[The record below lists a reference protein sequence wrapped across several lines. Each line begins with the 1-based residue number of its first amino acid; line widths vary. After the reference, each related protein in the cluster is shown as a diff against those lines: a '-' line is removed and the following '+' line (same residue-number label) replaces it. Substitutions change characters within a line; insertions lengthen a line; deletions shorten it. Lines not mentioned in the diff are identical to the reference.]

1 MDDPRE
7 FLEEAAASEEPE
19 VFGHLRA
26 EMSRI
31 RASLPAEG
39 TPLGDVGKATPLGD
53 VGKVPS
59 AAKFLENREPD
70 DWLIDQF
77 GMRGSLVVLGGAT
90 GASKSTLVYGM
101 AQAISE
107 GGVWGGQL
115 KCKQGKALVIQSDES
130 ERNAQRKLQV
140 MDMDP
145 PSFDLLTDMPEL
157 DLARLEALQ
166 QANRY
171 DAIFMDSIT
180 TLLGMCGDGPKMTD
194 VEFGAAIYR
203 LNKWADEANVLVVM
217 TCHLRK
223 QARDATNNNVR
234 IGDMYGAGSQTWA
247 ASDVWALWR
256 VDDND
261 PSYDTHLMLRC
272 LKGRFCEIDT
282 AWNLDGCKEDF
293 SHRVVSVVD
302 PSDLLPLKAVAV
314 KEQALALIVGS
325 GKQWTIKD
333 ISQAINCNHEHAR
346 RTLQSLMSE
355 HQIARRKL
363 PSTGG
368 RPLYAYT
375 ELDFSYTP
383 NTPPTDR

>member
-7 FLEEAAASEEPE
+7 FLKEAAAAEEPE
-19 VFGHLRA
+19 VFGHMRA
-26 EMSRI
+26 EMTRI

-39 TPLGDVGKATPLGD
+39 TPLGDVGK
-53 VGKVPS
+53 VPS
-59 AAKFLENREPD
+59 AADFLKDKEPD

-90 GASKSTLVYGM
+90 GASKSTLIYGM

-115 KCKQGKALVIQSDES
+115 QCKKGKALVIQSDES

-194 VEFGAAIYR
+194 VEFGAVIYR

-261 PSYDTHLMLRC
+261 ASYDTHLMLRC

-293 SHRVVSVVD
+293 SHRVVGVVD

-375 ELDFSYTP
+375 EKDFSYTP
-383 NTPPTDR
+383 NTPH

>member
-1 MDDPRE
+1 MDDTRQ
-7 FLEEAAASEEPE
+7 FLEDAAAAEEPE
-19 VFGHLRA
+19 VLGHLRA

-31 RASLPAEG
+31 RATTSAKE
-39 TPLGDVGKATPLGD
+39 TPFGD

-59 AAKFLENREPD
+59 AEDFLKDKEPD

-107 GGVWGGQL
+107 VSVWGGQL
-115 KCKQGKALVIQSDES
+115 QCKQGKALVIQSDES

-145 PSFDLLTDMPEL
+145 PRFDLLTDMPEL

-194 VEFGAAIYR
+194 VDFGFVLYE
-203 LNKWADEANVLVVM
+203 LNKWADENNVLLVM
-217 TCHLRK
+217 TSHLRK
-223 QARDATNNNVR
+223 QAKDAVSNNVR
-234 IGDMYGAGSQTWA
+234 ISDLYGAGSQTWA

-256 VDDND
+256 VEDND
-261 PSYDTHLMLRC
+261 PSYETHLMLRC
-272 LKGRFCEIDT
+272 LKGRSCEIDT
-282 AWNLDGCKEDF
+282 AWHLDGCKEDF

-302 PSDLLPLKAVAV
+302 PSDLLPLKAVAI
-314 KEQALALIVGS
+314 KEQALALVIGS
-325 GKQWTIKD
+325 GKKWTGKE
-333 ISQAINCNHEHAR
+333 ISQAIGCNEEHAR
-346 RTLQSLMSE
+346 RTLQSLLLE
-355 HQIARRKL
+355 NKITRHKI
-363 PSTGG
+363 PSAGG
-368 RPLYAYT
+368 RPRYAYAK
-375 ELDFSYTP
+375 LDFSYTP
-383 NTPPTDR
+383 EQGGDPDW

>member
-1 MDDPRE
+1 
-7 FLEEAAASEEPE
+7 
-19 VFGHLRA
+19 
-26 EMSRI
+26 
-31 RASLPAEG
+31 
-39 TPLGDVGKATPLGD
+39 
-53 VGKVPS
+53 
-59 AAKFLENREPD
+59 
-70 DWLIDQF
+70 
-77 GMRGSLVVLGGAT
+77 MRGSLVVLGGAT

-115 KCKQGKALVIQSDES
+115 QCKQGKALVIQSDES

-157 DLARLEALQ
+157 DLDRLEALQ
-166 QANRY
+166 QVNRY

-247 ASDVWALWR
+247 ASDVWALWK

-261 PSYDTHLMLRC
+261 ASYDIHLMLRC

-282 AWNLDGCKEDF
+282 AWHLDGCKEDF
-293 SHRVVSVVD
+293 SHRVVGVVD

-346 RTLQSLMSE
+346 RTLQSLLSQ

-375 ELDFSYTP
+375 EKDFSYTP
-383 NTPPTDR
+383 NTPPH